1 MQFIKFLTR
10 GMYGPLLTEWSIQM
24 TSLLL
29 WTEILSMFLYVP
41 FAIGLMVGITWA
53 VKIRK
58 WKGPPIKIM
67 YEVDIDSVKL

>member
-1 MQFIKFLTR
+1 
-10 GMYGPLLTEWSIQM
+10 M
-24 TSLLL
+24 TNLLL

>member
-1 MQFIKFLTR
+1 MTR
-10 GMYGPLLTEWSIQM
+10 
-24 TSLLL
+24 LLL

-41 FAIGLMVGITWA
+41 FAMGVAVGIIWA

-67 YEVDIDSVKL
+67 YETDIDSVKL